1 MRPNPERSTGT
12 ALYRPNMPDI
22 ADAAASPALTFIQ
35 DLAGPGITRKKRGRY
50 WQYFHAD
57 GSRVTD
63 RDEIDRLNAI
73 GLPPAYERGWY
84 CPDPNGH
91 IQAIGYDAKGR
102 RQYRYHPTFREQQDA
117 EKYAKLAAFGHAL
130 PKLRKRV
137 TEDLEKRQV
146 TKESVVA
153 AVVRLLDCEHIRVG
167 NEQYAKENKSF
178 GATTIRTRHVKQLGR
193 KVRMKFKGKHG
204 IERELNIT
212 DRNLTRIVK
221 KVQDLP
227 GQHLFQYV
235 DDDGTPCP
243 VTSADVNAYIKE
255 ATGGDFTAKHFR
267 TWGAS
272 AIFFEQLCE
281 SEEGE
286 KIGLRTALEPV
297 AEALGNTPAISRK
310 SYVHPALIEAV
321 KENPRDPLN
330 GLQCPREGKYLSRAE
345 RGLIMFLEHVANA
358 AEAAEAQS
366 ELEQDEAAAEAA

>member
-1 MRPNPERSTGT
+1 MHEP
-12 ALYRPNMPDI
+12 
-22 ADAAASPALTFIQ
+22 AAAAAPPPLSFI
-35 DLAGPGITRKKRGRY
+35 DNLGGPGITRRKRGRY
-50 WQYFHAD
+50 WQYFHPD

-63 RDEIDRLNAI
+63 REEIERLNAI
-73 GLPPAYERGWY
+73 GLPPAYERAWF
-84 CPDPNGH
+84 CPDPCGH

-102 RQYRYHPTFREQQDA
+102 RQYRYHTQFRDQQDA

-137 TEDLEKRQV
+137 QEDLDKQAV
-146 TKESVVA
+146 SKDAVVA

-178 GATTIRTRHVKQLGR
+178 GATTIRSRHVKQLGR

-204 IERELNIT
+204 IERELTIT
-212 DRNLTRIVK
+212 DRNLTRIVR

-235 DDDGTPCP
+235 DDEGHPCP
-243 VTSADVNAYIKE
+243 VTSADVNAYIKQ

-281 SEEGE
+281 QETGE
-286 KIGLRTALEPV
+286 KLGLRTALEPV

-310 SYVHPALIEAV
+310 SYVHPALIDAV
-321 KENPRDPLN
+321 KDNPRDPLG
-330 GLQCPREGKYLSRAE
+330 GLKCPREGKYLSRAE

-358 AEAAEAQS
+358 CEAAQAQT
-366 ELEQDEAAAEAA
+366 EMEQDEVAADAA

>member
-1 MRPNPERSTGT
+1 MAED
-12 ALYRPNMPDI
+12 L
-22 ADAAASPALTFIQ
+22 PACTFV
-35 DLAGPGITRKKRGRY
+35 DTSGGPGITRKKRGRY
-50 WQYFHAD
+50 WQYFDAD
-57 GSRVTD
+57 GARITD
-63 RDEIDRLNAI
+63 RDEIDRLNAV
-73 GLPPAYERGWY
+73 GLPPAYQRAWF

-91 IQAIGYDAKGR
+91 IQAVGYDAKGR
-102 RQYRYHPTFREQQDA
+102 KQYRYHSAFREAQDA
-117 EKYAKLAAFGHAL
+117 EKYAKLAEFGHAL
-130 PKLRKRV
+130 PKLRKKV
-137 TEDLEKRQV
+137 AADLKKRKVQKD
-146 TKESVVA
+146 TVVA

-193 KVRMKFKGKHG
+193 TVKMKFKGKHG

-212 DRNLTRIVK
+212 DRNLTRIVR

-235 DDDGTPCP
+235 GDDGEACP

-272 AIFFEQLCE
+272 TIFFDQLCGHDA
-281 SEEGE
+281 GE
-286 KIGLRTALEPV
+286 KIGLKTALEPV

-321 KENPRDPLN
+321 KDKPRDPLN
-330 GLQCPREGKYLSRAE
+330 GLACPRRGKFLSRAE

-358 AEAAEAQS
+358 GEAATAEEAMDQDEKVAEAA
-366 ELEQDEAAAEAA
+366 